1 MWMVPR
7 AASKEKA
14 ADGQNHA
21 EIYISL
27 NLAMYVGVNSTMGVF
42 VCQTKKTFNLLY
54 SISSISY
61 ISRREDKFLIF
72 VLQM

>member
-7 AASKEKA
+7 AAFKGKA

-27 NLAMYVGVNSTMGVF
+27 ILAMYVGWILPWKFLSVK
-42 VCQTKKTFNLLY
+42 QKTFNLLY

-72 VLQM
+72 VSQM

>member
-7 AASKEKA
+7 AASKGKA

-27 NLAMYVGVNSTMGVF
+27 ILAMYVGVNSTMEVF
-42 VCQTKKTFNLLY
+42 VCQTKKTIQFIVQYL
-54 SISSISY
+54 
-61 ISRREDKFLIF
+61 
-72 VLQM
+72 